1 MFISRISFLS
11 VITVQ
16 AFPEGPSRGR
26 QGRRPGLALGSLG
39 LSQHQLPEAKGEGW
53 DAHLHWVKRV
63 LSPSGHAS
71 SGRGVPEA
79 EGLPS
84 KPQLFP
90 KFPPEAAPVEPAVLA
105 RRAGLAGGGSRCCP
119 SPTTF
124 LSQRCSSDTG
134 VGALLVLLSSSSWSL
149 FSGVSLFAFCL
160 RRSALMNAV
169 RATPSVRNTHRKM
182 LPGMVP

>member
-1 MFISRISFLS
+1 M
-11 VITVQ
+11 ITVQ